1 MSSFG
6 RHHLAFVLAGALAGI
21 CAQLLVAGPERLG
34 AVIGLTAG
42 LFSGFLSLAWVA
54 SAAQKGLKEAL
65 LGVVGGFLIRLLLV
79 PAALLGCQAAGGS
92 TVACA
97 VGFFVLYAVG
107 QVLEI
112 LLVGARARSQE
123 KRA

>member
-1 MSSFG
+1 M
-6 RHHLAFVLAGALAGI
+6 
-21 CAQLLVAGPERLG
+21 
-34 AVIGLTAG
+34 IGLTAG
-42 LFSGFLSLAWVA
+42 LASGFLSLAWVG
-54 SAAQKGLKEAL
+54 SAAQRGIKDAL
-65 LGVVGGFLIRLLLV
+65 LAVVGGFLIRILLV
-79 PAALLGCQAAGGS
+79 PAALMSCKAAGGS

-112 LLVGARARSQE
+112 LLVGARARQE

>member
-1 MSSFG
+1 MSSSG
-6 RHHLAFVLAGALAGI
+6 RHHLAFVMAGAIAGI

-34 AVIGLTAG
+34 AMIGLTAG
-42 LFSGFLSLAWVA
+42 LASGFISLAWVGT
-54 SAAQKGLKEAL
+54 AAQKSINAAL
-65 LGVVGGFLIRLLLV
+65 MAVVGGFLIRILLV
-79 PAALLGCQAAGGS
+79 PAALLGCKAAGGS
-92 TVACA
+92 TVTCA

-112 LLVGARARSQE
+112 LLVGARARQE